1 MRRARAVTDGA
12 TVLAAVD
19 VEASAERA
27 FEALNSAEV
36 ERWWGAPGLY
46 IMRGWRSDLRVGGQ
60 WRVDVCFDDGAV
72 LQAGGEYLAV
82 EAPHRV
88 NLTRRYDWDHPTL
101 GRSVTKVTYRFD
113 PTGSGTRVTV
123 RQDDFGSVETAREH
137 AAGWERTLD
146 FLCDHLTPGGQAAR
160 LEAAGT
166 ATGTFRRDAQ
176 TSVPARR
183 RESGLCDNRRPG
195 RRDRDHPKLPG
206 RTPRSRRAS
215 VPARPV

>member
-1 MRRARAVTDGA
+1 
-12 TVLAAVD
+12 VLAAVD

-72 LQAGGEYLAV
+72 LPAGGEYLAV

-123 RQDDFGSVETAREH
+123 RQDDFGSAETAREH

-146 FLCDHLTPGGQAAR
+146 FLCDHSDAREPGREAR
-160 LEAAGT
+160 GRRNRNGHVPSRRSDIGAGP
-166 ATGTFRRDAQ
+166 
-176 TSVPARR
+176 SR